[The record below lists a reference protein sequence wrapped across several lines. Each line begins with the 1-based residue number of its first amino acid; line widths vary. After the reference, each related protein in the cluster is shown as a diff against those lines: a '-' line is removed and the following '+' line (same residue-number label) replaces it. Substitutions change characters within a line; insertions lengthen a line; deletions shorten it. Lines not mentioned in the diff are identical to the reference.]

1 MSPALSE
8 RTQTRARLSPLA
20 PQWSRTRAEVAH
32 SAPPYAEC
40 FTWTTPSRRQV
51 FPHSRSPEDYLDLAK
66 SDSATEEQ
74 PRWLGS
80 SPYSFV
86 LEAVARN
93 PATPGDVL
101 EQLVPS
107 NAKSWNDQSLL
118 LALAEHPASSAAVL
132 ASIAR
137 QLPPLLHERGAHPG
151 FAAGIA
157 LS

>member
-1 MSPALSE
+1 MLQGGAAAL
-8 RTQTRARLSPLA
+8 ARQFAVLI
-20 PQWSRTRAEVAH
+20 R
-32 SAPPYAEC
+32 
-40 FTWTTPSRRQV
+40 
-51 FPHSRSPEDYLDLAK
+51 
-66 SDSATEEQ
+66 
-74 PRWLGS
+74 PR
-80 SPYSFV
+80 
-86 LEAVARN
+86 AVARN

-107 NAKSWNDQSLL
+107 NAKSGNDQSLL